1 MDRVCVVRRVR
12 RAARETNHAARCRE
26 IDRSCAARGQRRDT
40 CDHAARGRRA
50 RVRELRRRNIQRPN
64 LSRRFRAWP
73 MGDANTLRFGAAG
86 WTLAILLGVWL
97 VVERRARKAAELA
110 RAERDR
116 ESDADRATRMQRQQD
131 AIRAMRDALSA
142 LARETNDERR

>member
-1 MDRVCVVRRVR
+1 
-12 RAARETNHAARCRE
+12 
-26 IDRSCAARGQRRDT
+26 
-40 CDHAARGRRA
+40 
-50 RVRELRRRNIQRPN
+50 
-64 LSRRFRAWP
+64 

-142 LARETNDERR
+142 LARETNDEQR